1 MKYFMINE
9 YFFIFST
16 KFLFTHLKILVNGI
30 KLPETGLGCIVMIV
44 KLFFAL
50 EHDSNSAMASGPAE
64 PTFKG
69 FYRMENT
76 LNPTTLAQ

>member
-1 MKYFMINE
+1 MQYNVFIGFIKIMKHYDHWIFFI
-9 YFFIFST
+9 FFIFSA

-30 KLPETGLGCIVMIV
+30 KLPETESGCIVMIV
-44 KLFFAL
+44 RLFFAL

-69 FYRMENT
+69 
-76 LNPTTLAQ
+76 L